1 MENLF
6 TPLLLTAFF
15 VVFILAIQ
23 FRGKRSRKSFDNWHE
38 TYYLVAE
45 FIITER
51 NRAKASGEVE
61 KMQNSFG
68 TSGMFSLAKS
78 WTNEFQEL
86 HKNDFLDD
94 LDFYDEVEKFCN
106 NKNKIE

>member
-6 TPLLLTAFF
+6 TPLLLIAFF

-23 FRGKRSRKSFDNWHE
+23 FRGKRSRKSFDDWHE

-51 NRAKASGEVE
+51 NRVKASGEVE
-61 KMQNSFG
+61 NMQKSFG
-68 TSGMFSLAKS
+68 TSGMFSLAKR
-78 WTNEFQEL
+78 WTDEFQEL
-86 HKNDFLDD
+86 HKNEFWEE
-94 LDFYDEVEKFCN
+94 LDFYDEVEIFCKQKN
-106 NKNKIE
+106 NE